1 MARPTRDEA
10 LTTLREGYDEIHRL
24 LEGVSDEDLSRPR
37 TIGGGEW
44 SAKDL
49 LGHVA
54 SWEEIALQALAEWR
68 DGRRPAIEDVFT
80 SHAVDRVNE
89 ENIAAKAPL
98 PPDDVQI
105 GAEETHHA
113 LIDVVEGMRDDE
125 WNSRAPY
132 PTERRETLGALL
144 GSITGAPQRPFGHAF
159 AHLHELRDFVES
171 LRA

>member
-10 LTTLREGYDEIHRL
+10 IATLREGYDEIHAL
-24 LEGVSDEDLSRPR
+24 LEGVADEDLRRPR

-54 SWEEIALQALAEWR
+54 SWEEIAIRALAEWR

-89 ENIAAKAPL
+89 ENIAVKAGL
-98 PPDDVQI
+98 SPDDVRI
-105 GAEETHHA
+105 GAEEAHHA
-113 LIDVVEGMRDDE
+113 LVDAIEGMRDEE
-125 WNSRAPY
+125 WNGKAPY
-132 PTERRETLGALL
+132 ETERRETLGALL
-144 GSITGAPQRPFGHAF
+144 GSVTGAPQRPFGHAF
-159 AHLHELRDFVES
+159 AHVNELRDFVGS